1 MKYMGSKS
9 RIKTDILKILQKLID
24 DNNIK
29 TYIEPYRGGCN
40 VIDEIKCDNRI
51 ANDNNEFLIEMLKK
65 LTEDVNLINED
76 IFNEVPKEL
85 YDECRNRFNNY
96 NFDEK
101 YPKWYI
107 GAIGF
112 LASYN
117 GRFYDG
123 GYAKTVISKTG
134 KVRNY
139 YQEAKNNLINQL
151 PKLVGIKWYN
161 GDYTIF
167 NDVTDALIYCDPPY
181 ENTKR
186 YGTSKNFNHDKFWE
200 WIKKMSKNNIVVV
213 SSEIAPNDFKC
224 IWEQEIIRT
233 QDNRQRFKSIERM
246 FMYEE

>member
-1 MKYMGSKS
+1 
-9 RIKTDILKILQKLID
+9 
-24 DNNIK
+24 
-29 TYIEPYRGGCN
+29 
-40 VIDEIKCDNRI
+40 
-51 ANDNNEFLIEMLKK
+51 MLKK

-96 NFDEK
+96 NFDEE

-161 GDYTIF
+161 GDYTISVF
-167 NDVTDALIYCDPPY
+167 ESQICHFIYSYVLLHNFDKSSKDANSQIIDIWNELIPVALLISF
-181 ENTKR
+181 E
-186 YGTSKNFNHDKFWE
+186 
-200 WIKKMSKNNIVVV
+200 
-213 SSEIAPNDFKC
+213 
-224 IWEQEIIRT
+224 
-233 QDNRQRFKSIERM
+233 
-246 FMYEE
+246 

>member
-29 TYIEPYRGGCN
+29 TYIEPFCGGCN

-96 NFDEK
+96 NFDEE

-134 KVRNY
+134 KIRNY

-167 NDVTDALIYCDPPY
+167 NDVTDTLIYCDPPY
-181 ENTKR
+181 ENTKQ